1 MRTLLHPASKTPA
14 LTDLA
19 LLISRVALG
28 VVLIA
33 HGWQKFNEW
42 TLDGTAAAF
51 ADMGIP
57 AASVAATFTTF
68 VEMIGGAAL
77 ILGAFTP
84 VVALLNIV
92 NLLGALTLVH
102 AANGVFVGDNG
113 YELVLA
119 LAAGDSGRF
128 QAVPGIGKRT
138 AERIVV
144 ELRDKVDDEPIRIT
158 RSDDPRALAREGLVE
173 LGFAAAE
180 AEKLLAAAQGDS
192 VEELIGAA
200 LRGARP

>member
-1 MRTLLHPASKTPA
+1 MRTLLHPASKAPA
-14 LTDLA
+14 LTDLV

-28 VVLIA
+28 VILLA

-57 AASVAATFTTF
+57 AATAAATFTTF

-84 VVALLNIV
+84 VVALLNMA
-92 NLLGALTLVH
+92 NLLGALVLVH

-119 LAAGDSGRF
+119 LAAGLLVIATLGAGKFSVDGLLGRSGN
-128 QAVPGIGKRT
+128 RT
-138 AERIVV
+138 ASDSTDATERPVRV
-144 ELRDKVDDEPIRIT
+144 T
-158 RSDDPRALAREGLVE
+158 A
-173 LGFAAAE
+173 
-180 AEKLLAAAQGDS
+180 
-192 VEELIGAA
+192 
-200 LRGARP
+200 

>member
-1 MRTLLHPASKTPA
+1 MRTVLHPASKAPA

-19 LLISRVALG
+19 LLLSRVALG
-28 VVLIA
+28 VILLA
-33 HGWQKFNEW
+33 HGWQKFDEW

-57 AASVAATFTTF
+57 AATAAATFTTF

-84 VVALLNIV
+84 LVALLNIA
-92 NLLGALTLVH
+92 NLVGALALVH

-119 LAAGDSGRF
+119 LAAGLLVIATLGAGKFSVDGLLGRSTN
-128 QAVPGIGKRT
+128 RT
-138 AERIVV
+138 ATDAPER
-144 ELRDKVDDEPIRIT
+144 
-158 RSDDPRALAREGLVE
+158 RARVSA
-173 LGFAAAE
+173 
-180 AEKLLAAAQGDS
+180 
-192 VEELIGAA
+192 
-200 LRGARP
+200 

>member
-1 MRTLLHPASKTPA
+1 MRTLLAPASKFPV
-14 LTDLA
+14 LSDVA

-28 VVLIA
+28 VILLA
-33 HGWQKFNEW
+33 HGWQKFDEW

-57 AASVAATFTTF
+57 AATAAATFTTF

-84 VVALLNIV
+84 LVALLNIA
-92 NLLGALTLVH
+92 NLVGALALVH

-119 LAAGDSGRF
+119 LAAGLLVIATLGAGKFSVDGLLGRSTN
-128 QAVPGIGKRT
+128 GT
-138 AERIVV
+138 ATDAPER
-144 ELRDKVDDEPIRIT
+144 
-158 RSDDPRALAREGLVE
+158 RARVSA
-173 LGFAAAE
+173 
-180 AEKLLAAAQGDS
+180 
-192 VEELIGAA
+192 
-200 LRGARP
+200 

>member
-1 MRTLLHPASKTPA
+1 MRTLLHPASKAPA

-19 LLISRVALG
+19 LLAARFALG
-28 VVLIA
+28 VILLA

-57 AASVAATFTTF
+57 AATAAATFTTF

-77 ILGAFTP
+77 ILGVLTP

-92 NLLGALTLVH
+92 NLLGALVLVH
-102 AANGVFVGDNG
+102 AGNGVFVTENG

-119 LAAGDSGRF
+119 LAAGLLVIATLGAGKVSADGLLGRS
-128 QAVPGIGKRT
+128 VDRSSTDRTDRTDRTNHGVRT
-138 AERIVV
+138 A
-144 ELRDKVDDEPIRIT
+144 
-158 RSDDPRALAREGLVE
+158 A
-173 LGFAAAE
+173 
-180 AEKLLAAAQGDS
+180 
-192 VEELIGAA
+192 
-200 LRGARP
+200 